1 MKGMLQ
7 TVKRKLSNT
16 GEHLGVPSPD
26 RMDVDGPKL
35 ATGVNGGISAGAS
48 SPVGEVARSDVSLP
62 KRERRRSFLARNQ
75 KIQALKDLPHLKD
88 TSLQRREALFQQKLE
103 LCSVIFNFDDPTSDK
118 RGKDLKR
125 QTLLELVDYVNNPG
139 GQKIF
144 TEALM
149 PDIMAMVVAKKFVDQ
164 KFCLSIIELF
174 DSEDPRERDY
184 LKTILHRIYGKFMS
198 HRSFIRKAI
207 SNVFYRFVYETE
219 RHNGVGELLEIL
231 GSIING
237 FAMPLKAEHLQ
248 FLVRALVPLHKPKCV
263 SMYHQQLS
271 YCITQYVEKDPET
284 AVPII
289 QGILR
294 FWPWSCSSKQV
305 IFLNELE
312 EILELMGSDQ
322 LQQVHKPLFQALA
335 KWLGSQHFQVSER
348 SLFLWNNEHLVNNGC
363 LSKQHAHLILPVI
376 YGPLHRNSLGH
387 WNTTVEGLAQNV
399 LKLYMDY
406 DMALYDQCAKDY
418 SMKEQSL
425 NEKKEKEEEKWRK
438 IEMSRRVVTRFF
450 VSEREGPPSTT
461 PNVTAPVNSSI
472 PASGLEQKQRIGGL
486 FLRSTDNMVRVLIR
500 PVLSALSR
508 SGAPKSIALRVSAHN
523 ALTFPSAGSDNAVVS
538 VRMFSSK
545 KDKKALLRITIRA
558 VLIPSLDAKLGLEK
572 KSLHDKF
579 DEDPDVTEIPA
590 EVQYL
595 SEEELKALDEEEFD
609 EDDIV
614 VVDSDDEFDEDED
627 EDEDEEGMSV
637 EEWAEKFEREVAEWD
652 QEDGEGG
659 AVEAGELE
667 DDRLYIEMPG
677 YDASLSLAE
686 GSIENN
692 DQEGSDP
699 FANWDQGDAVT
710 PEMLNW
716 MLPADKRRPF
726 SKGKDKPWKY
736 FVNANHSDVVELALD
751 VDLLRMFISPTG
763 RIRPRRFTGLTAK
776 QQRKLA
782 QAVKI
787 SRQLALLP
795 YLSRYPEPSPEQWKA
810 MEEEDI
816 AKMMAEIANSDGKE
830 VVEDDDEDFDEDMEY
845 D

>member
-16 GEHLGVPSPD
+16 GEPLMGQSPD
-26 RMDVDGPKL
+26 RVDLDGNKL
-35 ATGVNGGISAGAS
+35 AANGHGTGAS

-88 TSLQRREALFQQKLE
+88 TALQRREALFQQKLE

-149 PDIMAMVVAKKFVDQ
+149 PDIMAMVSANICRALPPQTEDFDPEEDEPVLEASWPHLQVVYEFFLRFIVSGEVNAKVAKKFVDQ
-164 KFCLSIIELF
+164 KFCLSIIDLF

-263 SMYHQQLS
+263 AMYHQQLS

-289 QGILR
+289 QGIIK

-312 EILELMGSDQ
+312 EILELMGSEQ
-322 LQQVHKPLFQALA
+322 LQQVHKPLFLALA

-348 SLFLWNNEHLVNNGC
+348 TLFLWNNEHLVNNGC

-376 YGPLHRNSLGH
+376 YGPLHKNSMGH

-406 DMALYDQCAKDY
+406 DMTLYDQCAKEY
-418 SMKEQSL
+418 ATKEQMET
-425 NEKKEKEEEKWRK
+425 EKKEQEKEKWKK
-438 IEMSRRVVTRFF
+438 IEML
-450 VSEREGPPSTT
+450 
-461 PNVTAPVNSSI
+461 A
-472 PASGLEQKQRIGGL
+472 AS
-486 FLRSTDNMVRVLIR
+486 N
-500 PVLSALSR
+500 
-508 SGAPKSIALRVSAHN
+508 
-523 ALTFPSAGSDNAVVS
+523 
-538 VRMFSSK
+538 
-545 KDKKALLRITIRA
+545 
-558 VLIPSLDAKLGLEK
+558 
-572 KSLHDKF
+572 
-579 DEDPDVTEIPA
+579 
-590 EVQYL
+590 
-595 SEEELKALDEEEFD
+595 
-609 EDDIV
+609 
-614 VVDSDDEFDEDED
+614 
-627 EDEDEEGMSV
+627 
-637 EEWAEKFEREVAEWD
+637 
-652 QEDGEGG
+652 
-659 AVEAGELE
+659 
-667 DDRLYIEMPG
+667 
-677 YDASLSLAE
+677 
-686 GSIENN
+686 
-692 DQEGSDP
+692 
-699 FANWDQGDAVT
+699 
-710 PEMLNW
+710 
-716 MLPADKRRPF
+716 
-726 SKGKDKPWKY
+726 
-736 FVNANHSDVVELALD
+736 
-751 VDLLRMFISPTG
+751 
-763 RIRPRRFTGLTAK
+763 TGL
-776 QQRKLA
+776 
-782 QAVKI
+782 V
-787 SRQLALLP
+787 
-795 YLSRYPEPSPEQWKA
+795 
-810 MEEEDI
+810 
-816 AKMMAEIANSDGKE
+816 AN
-830 VVEDDDEDFDEDMEY
+830 
-845 D
+845 